1 MIKTFKPRKIIR
13 LKERDYSRQGYY
25 HVTIRIYNHLEIF
38 GKIENNKMVLNQH
51 GNIAYDCWN
60 DLPNHIHGIIN
71 SHKTDQ

>member
-1 MIKTFKPRKIIR
+1 MKTFKPRKIIR

-51 GNIAYDCWN
+51 RCRGRACPALYQIQ
-60 DLPNHIHGIIN
+60 
-71 SHKTDQ
+71 KFK